1 MFDCIEAWRRRHERR
16 TLAVGRSVAIAAL
29 IAGCSYVPDALNPVE
44 WYKGVAGAFESE
56 EAPVVAAPRR
66 PEGSFP
72 NVNEAGTKSS
82 SSGKGLAGD
91 RSNAKYA
98 DSVRREPAPTK
109 QLAKK
114 TQPAQ
119 TQVAEVPVQGQAA
132 QAPAQDASGKGSYQP
147 SLDRRMQTARDEGPN
162 APPRAAPGGPPS
174 RAEIPDNVPTRR
186 GLLAE
191 HFQKRLAESA
201 VATNKGDPFT
211 GVPAARTQASYNQ
224 PAHTY
229 AVPAQP
235 PVGMGRSPSF
245 AADTGER
252 APQLVPPKGVRGVKG
267 MVAPKGPAA
276 QFEVASVQFGPS
288 GGLTAADGAQLRE
301 VASLQRQTGGVV
313 RIVGYPSPG
322 AISFAGQDDASVA
335 MGRAKAVAKSLA
347 SLGVPAKKIMVAAD
361 PAAPSAFDDS
371 GAKVSIEY

>member
-44 WYKGVAGAFESE
+44 WYKGVAGVFEGDE
-56 EAPVVAAPRR
+56 PPVVAAPRR

-72 NVNEAGTKSS
+72 NVNEAGAKSAP
-82 SSGKGLAGD
+82 SGKGLAGD
-91 RSNAKYA
+91 KGNAKYA
-98 DSVRREPAPTK
+98 ESVRREPAPTK

-119 TQVAEVPVQGQAA
+119 TQVAEAPA
-132 QAPAQDASGKGSYQP
+132 QAPAQAQAQDPSGKGSYQP
-147 SLDRRMQTARDEGPN
+147 SLDRRMQAARDEGPS
-162 APPRAAPGGPPS
+162 APPRTAPGGPPA
-174 RAEIPDNVPTRR
+174 RAEIPDAVPTRR

-201 VATNKGDPFT
+201 VATNKGDAFT
-211 GVPAARTQASYNQ
+211 GVPAPRTQASYNQ

-229 AVPAQP
+229 AVPAHP
-235 PVGMGRSPSF
+235 PVGMSRSPSF

-252 APQLVPPKGVRGVKG
+252 SVNLTPPKGLRGAKG

-276 QFEVASVQFGPS
+276 QFEVASLQFGPS

-301 VASLQRQTGGVV
+301 VASLQKQTGGVV

-322 AISFAGQDDASVA
+322 AVSFVGQDDASVA
-335 MGRAKAVAKSLA
+335 LGRAKAVAKSLT
-347 SLGVPAKKIMVAAD
+347 SLGVPARKIMVAAD

>member
-44 WYKGVAGAFESE
+44 WYKGVAGVFEGD
-56 EAPVVAAPRR
+56 APPTVAAPRR
-66 PEGSFP
+66 PDGSFP

-91 RSNAKYA
+91 KGNAKYA
-98 DSVRREPAPTK
+98 ESVRREPAPTK

-114 TQPAQ
+114 TQTAP
-119 TQVAEVPVQGQAA
+119 TQVAEAPAQA
-132 QAPAQDASGKGSYQP
+132 QAPDASGKGSYQP
-147 SLDRRMQTARDEGPN
+147 SLDRRMQSARDEGPN
-162 APPRAAPGGPPS
+162 APPRTAPGGPPA
-174 RAEIPDNVPTRR
+174 RAEVPDSVPTRR

-191 HFQKRLAESA
+191 HFQKRLTESA

-224 PAHTY
+224 PVNTY

-235 PVGMGRSPSF
+235 PMGMSRSPSF
-245 AADTGER
+245 AADTGDR
-252 APQLVPPKGVRGVKG
+252 APQLVPPKGMRGAKG
-267 MVAPKGPAA
+267 MVAPKGPSAL
-276 QFEVASVQFGPS
+276 FDVASMQFGPN

-301 VASLQRQTGGVV
+301 VAALQRQTGGVV
-313 RIVGYPSPG
+313 RIVGYPAPG
-322 AISFAGQDDASVA
+322 AVSFVGQDDASIA

-347 SLGVPAKKIMVAAD
+347 ALGVPARKIMVAAD
-361 PAAPSAFDDS
+361 SAAASAFDDS
-371 GAKVSIEY
+371 GARVSIEY